1 MTLLGSVRIVTGAAS
16 VPSRNLEVLDLAA
29 LRRDV

>member
-1 MTLLGSVRIVTGAAS
+1 MTLPGKVCIVTGAAS
-16 VPSRNLEVLDLAA
+16 VLSRNLKVLDLAA